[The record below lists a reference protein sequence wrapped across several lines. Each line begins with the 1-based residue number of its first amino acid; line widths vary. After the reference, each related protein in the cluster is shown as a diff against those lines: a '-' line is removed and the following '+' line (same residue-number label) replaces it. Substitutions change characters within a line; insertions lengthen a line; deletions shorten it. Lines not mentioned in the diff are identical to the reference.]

1 MPFSGVVFANV
12 SGAETAA
19 PGQIVQS
26 TVWNNIHTD
35 YGTALT
41 QLMSQVTTL
50 ISNRNLLE
58 ANGSADVWQR
68 GAGNTASIAVAAS
81 TTAYTTDRWYIVTGA
96 NQASVIAATTPLSDE
111 SFLSANIL
119 RNAGQTGTTALTFG
133 YPFGARELARI
144 LGNKD

>member
-41 QLMSQVTTL
+41 QLMSQMTTL
-50 ISNRNLLE
+50 VSNRNILE

-68 GAGNTASIAVAAS
+68 GAGRLLLQVQLPRRSVSIFYFS
-81 TTAYTTDRWYIVTGA
+81 
-96 NQASVIAATTPLSDE
+96 
-111 SFLSANIL
+111 
-119 RNAGQTGTTALTFG
+119 
-133 YPFGARELARI
+133 
-144 LGNKD
+144 